1 MTANVETAV
10 INYLL
15 AGAAITTIVGTRV
28 YPVARPQ
35 GSPLPAITVTRISG
49 GPLYADD
56 GEVGLDNARLQV
68 DSWGTTYAAAK
79 DLAMVVGDRL
89 SAVRDVSQ
97 SGVTIRYA
105 MLDAEQDLR
114 ESGAD
119 EYEYLFRTRQ
129 DYIVWTGG

>member
-1 MTANVETAV
+1 MTVNVETAV

-15 AGAAITTIVGTRV
+15 AGSAVAAIVGTRV
-28 YPVARPQ
+28 YPVTRPQ
-35 GSPLPAITVTRISG
+35 GSSLPAVTVTRISG

-79 DLAMVVGDRL
+79 DLAAAVGDRL
-89 SAVRDVSQ
+89 SAVRDISQ

-105 MLDAEQDLR
+105 MLDTEQDLR
-114 ESGAD
+114 EPGTD
-119 EYEYLFRTRQ
+119 DYEYLFRTRQ